1 MYGLLTLK
9 LSIKLCSEFIVCVKR
24 TKRMS
29 RESEPFTGEIGIH
42 YPLHVLNRYSL
53 PELIRLAEQARES
66 LEEFGFAQVWTNDN
80 LEYRS
85 VLTSSAALVARL
97 PVKLGTAIT
106 VPYFRN
112 PIDLAAAFATIA
124 ELMDGREIS
133 LGLGPGSRS
142 ILTHQVERAKPL
154 AIMAE
159 LAPALRKLFDGEQ
172 IHRNDIPNLAAYFH
186 LNAESY
192 SLRFKAQSPIRLYYG
207 PSLLKP
213 AVLNLIA
220 RHFDGVILQTLYGI
234 SDMEATLASLK
245 QARAESPR
253 EEPLRKVMLLNASVS
268 RDGRAAREHGKR
280 FVSHIISGW
289 PDETLER
296 KGIDPRAVQSVRQ
309 AYANNRGVDHAA
321 SLTPNEAVDRLI
333 IAGTPAQC
341 IERFAELF
349 SFAARHAFAQVF
361 IGVPLGPDVQEVIDI
376 WGKEILPALR

>member
-1 MYGLLTLK
+1 
-9 LSIKLCSEFIVCVKR
+9 
-24 TKRMS
+24 MS
-29 RESEPFTGEIGIH
+29 GGRATTPERFSGEIGIH

-53 PELIRLAEQARES
+53 PELIRCAERALES
-66 LEEFGFAQVWTNDN
+66 LGPFGFKQVWTNDN

-85 VLTSSAALVARL
+85 VLVSSAALLARL

-112 PIDLAAAFATIA
+112 PIDLAAAFVTLS
-124 ELMDGREIS
+124 ELANGQEIS

-154 AIMAE
+154 TMMAE
-159 LAPALRKLFDGEQ
+159 LAAALRKLFDGKEL
-172 IHRNDIPNLAAYFH
+172 RRDEIPNLASYFH

-192 SLRFKAQSPIRLYYG
+192 TLRFKARSPIRLYYG

-234 SDMEATLASLK
+234 ADMEATLSSLA
-245 QARAESPR
+245 QARSQSPVR
-253 EEPLRKVMLLNASVS
+253 EPLRKVMLLNASVS
-268 RDGRAAREHGKR
+268 RDGRAAREHAKR

-289 PDETLER
+289 PDEALEK

-309 AYANNRGVDHAA
+309 AYAQNRGVDYAA
-321 SLTPNEAVDRLI
+321 SLTPDEAVDRLV
-333 IAGTPAQC
+333 IAGTPGQS
-341 IERFAELF
+341 IGRIAELF
-349 SFAARHAFAQVF
+349 SFAARHECAQVF
-361 IGVPLGPDVQEVIDI
+361 IGVPLGPDVEEVVDI
-376 WGKEILPALR
+376 WAQEILPSLR

>member
-29 RESEPFTGEIGIH
+29 SESEPFTGEIGIH

-66 LEEFGFAQVWTNDN
+66 LERFGFAQVWTNDN

-142 ILTHQVERAKPL
+142 ILTHQVQRVKPL
-154 AIMAE
+154 PIMAE
-159 LAPALRKLFDGEQ
+159 LAVALRQLFAGQ
-172 IHRNDIPNLAAYFH
+172 GPRAADISVLAPYFH
-186 LNAESY
+186 LNA
-192 SLRFKAQSPIRLYYG
+192 
-207 PSLLKP
+207 
-213 AVLNLIA
+213 
-220 RHFDGVILQTLYGI
+220 
-234 SDMEATLASLK
+234 
-245 QARAESPR
+245 
-253 EEPLRKVMLLNASVS
+253 
-268 RDGRAAREHGKR
+268 
-280 FVSHIISGW
+280 
-289 PDETLER
+289 
-296 KGIDPRAVQSVRQ
+296 
-309 AYANNRGVDHAA
+309 
-321 SLTPNEAVDRLI
+321 
-333 IAGTPAQC
+333 
-341 IERFAELF
+341 
-349 SFAARHAFAQVF
+349 
-361 IGVPLGPDVQEVIDI
+361 
-376 WGKEILPALR
+376 